1 MNPNHIG
8 QSLQPVAV
16 PGHFAFVLRIDP
28 FEIPET
34 LREVFHPVVDL
45 LFGEDPDT
53 VRSGLFVESLAVG
66 VVVRI
71 SEERPIESEV
81 VIGFWI
87 EILADEKQDAVSS
100 ETGASFLEIVFQ
112 AVHGMCNTVEQG
124 CLRNELLHCFQYG
137 RCASNSPL
145 YVILGIGEQQLV
157 EGRLIDPLSHRR
169 ATCLRQDS
177 VSRRSSFNVGIRI
190 VHSASGRPRKHF
202 TFTDASTPSRA

>member
-1 MNPNHIG
+1 MAAASIVVPNHIG
-8 QSLQPVAV
+8 YRLQPVAV
-16 PGHFAFVLRIDP
+16 PGYYPLVFRIDLLKGA
-28 FEIPET
+28 ET
-34 LREVFHPVVDL
+34 LREVLHPVVDL
-45 LFGEDPDT
+45 PFGEDPDT

-87 EILADEKQDAVSS
+87 EILADEKQDVVSS

-157 EGRLIDPLSHRR
+157 EGRLIDPLSHR
-169 ATCLRQDS
+169 
-177 VSRRSSFNVGIRI
+177 
-190 VHSASGRPRKHF
+190 
-202 TFTDASTPSRA
+202 

>member
-1 MNPNHIG
+1 MAAAFVFVPCDIG
-8 QSLQPVAV
+8 YCLQPIAI
-16 PGHFAFVLRIDP
+16 PRHFSFVLRIDT
-28 FEIPET
+28 FEVSET

-45 LFGEDPDT
+45 LFGEDPDAI
-53 VRSGLFVESLAVG
+53 RFGLLVEGLAVG

-87 EILADEKQDAVSS
+87 EILADEKQDVVSS

-157 EGRLIDPLSHRR
+157 EGRLIDPLSHR
-169 ATCLRQDS
+169 
-177 VSRRSSFNVGIRI
+177 
-190 VHSASGRPRKHF
+190 
-202 TFTDASTPSRA
+202 

>member
-1 MNPNHIG
+1 MVAAFIVVPNHIG

-34 LREVFHPVVDL
+34 LREVFYPVVDL
-45 LFGEDPDT
+45 LSGEDSDT
-53 VRSGLFVESLAVG
+53 VRFGLFVESLAVG

-81 VIGFWI
+81 VIRFRI
-87 EILADEKQDAVSS
+87 EVLADEKQDAVSP
-100 ETGASFLEIVFQ
+100 EAGAGFLEIVLQ
-112 AVHGMCNTVEQG
+112 AVCGVCNTIEQG
-124 CLRNELLHCFQYG
+124 CLRNELLHRFQYG

-157 EGRLIDPLSHRR
+157 EGRLIDPLSHR
-169 ATCLRQDS
+169 
-177 VSRRSSFNVGIRI
+177 
-190 VHSASGRPRKHF
+190 
-202 TFTDASTPSRA
+202 

>member
-100 ETGASFLEIVFQ
+100 ETGARLLEIVFQ
-112 AVHGMCNTVEQG
+112 AVLGMCNTVEQG

-137 RCASNSPL
+137 RCALNSPL

-157 EGRLIDPLSHRR
+157 EGRLIDPLSHR
-169 ATCLRQDS
+169 
-177 VSRRSSFNVGIRI
+177 
-190 VHSASGRPRKHF
+190 
-202 TFTDASTPSRA
+202 